1 MTPLPLPPSTRM
13 TTYSFIYAVL
23 LSASSSAPTP
33 LYHLYQQLFQLSSG
47 MITLIFGSYA
57 FALLAALLTFG
68 SLSDHLGRRPLIL
81 LALIL
86 NAAALAIFID
96 ADSGGMLIVGRVV
109 QGFAMG
115 IAFPTFGAAILDGD
129 KRYGPL
135 LNSLTTFVGLM
146 IGSLSGG
153 LLVAYAPYPTQ
164 LVYVALLII
173 TVVGIATLAL
183 MPETVARQSGAW
195 AALKP
200 NVHVPHR
207 ARPALLRVSP
217 VNIACWSLGGLYLSL
232 MPSLVATVTG
242 IESPVVG
249 AAVVATL
256 MLSSMVSIFL
266 FGSVPPTRALFVGTS
281 GLMAGVVVTLIGIQQ
296 QAVSLLFL
304 GTAIAGL
311 GFGSI
316 FANVLKIVLPMAESH
331 ERAGLFAAFLV
342 ESYLAFSLPAILAG
356 LAIPVFGLPLT
367 AYTYGAAILALA
379 VISIA
384 ATRGGLPGHTATR

>member
-1 MTPLPLPPSTRM
+1 MTA
-13 TTYSFIYAVL
+13 YSFTYAVL
-23 LSASSSAPTP
+23 IAATSSAPTP
-33 LYHLYQQLFQLSSG
+33 LYQLYQKLFQLSSG
-47 MITLIFGSYA
+47 VITLVFGCYA

-86 NAAALAIFID
+86 NAIALAIFIV
-96 ADSGGMLIVGRVV
+96 ADSGSMLIAGRVV

-129 KRYGPL
+129 KRHGPL
-135 LNSLTTFVGLM
+135 LNSLTAFVGLM
-146 IGSLSGG
+146 IGSLAGG
-153 LLVAYAPYPTQ
+153 LLVAYAPYPTK
-164 LVYVALLII
+164 LVYAVLLIGTI
-173 TVVGIATLAL
+173 IGIGTLAL
-183 MPETVARQSGAW
+183 MPETVTRQPGAW

-207 ARPALLRVSP
+207 ARTALLRVSP

-232 MPSLVATVTG
+232 MPTLVSTVTG
-242 IESPVVG
+242 IHSPVVG
-249 AAVVATL
+249 ATVVAAL
-256 MLSSMVSIFL
+256 MISSIASIFV
-266 FGSVPPTRALFVGTS
+266 FRRVQPRTALFAGTG
-281 GLMAGVVVTLIGIQQ
+281 GLMAGVAVTLFGIQQ
-296 QAVSLLFL
+296 HAVALLFL

-316 FANVLKIVLPMAESH
+316 FANVLKIVLPLAESH

-356 LAIPVFGLPLT
+356 LAIPVFGLPAT
-367 AYTYGAAILALA
+367 AYAYGAVILVLAL
-379 VISIA
+379 VSIA
-384 ATRGGLPGHTATR
+384 AMRGGLPGQTHR